1 MLAESLSVPHVSTG
15 DILRQAIAD
24 RTEHG
29 LSAQTYMNEG
39 KLVPDSVVIGIVEDR
54 LAQDDA
60 ANGYILDGFPR
71 TLPQAEAL
79 DELKVLIENVILI
92 DLENEMIVQRMSGRR
107 ACGSCGATYHTEFRP
122 TKVEGVCDTCGGETS
137 QRADDAEATVRE
149 RLRVY
154 HDKTAPLV
162 RYYTDAGLLREVH
175 GDSTPETVLENI
187 KSELGAA

>member
-1 MLAESLSVPHVSTG
+1 M
-15 DILRQAIAD
+15 
-24 RTEHG
+24 
-29 LSAQTYMNEG
+29 
-39 KLVPDSVVIGIVEDR
+39 
-54 LAQDDA
+54 
-60 ANGYILDGFPR
+60 
-71 TLPQAEAL
+71 
-79 DELKVLIENVILI
+79 
-92 DLENEMIVQRMSGRR
+92 
-107 ACGSCGATYHTEFRP
+107 
-122 TKVEGVCDTCGGETS
+122 KVEGVCDNCGSETS